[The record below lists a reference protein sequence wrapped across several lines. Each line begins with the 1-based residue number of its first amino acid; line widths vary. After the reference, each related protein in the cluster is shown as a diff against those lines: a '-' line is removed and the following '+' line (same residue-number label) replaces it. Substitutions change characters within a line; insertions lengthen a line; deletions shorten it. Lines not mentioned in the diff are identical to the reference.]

1 MYRQNA
7 EHFKLKGWAGRNQSF
22 FQSDLPEIAEWDR
35 LLRQLGLDDSQ
46 ALEAVKANGDA
57 GEKLCKFVCRAFRQ
71 HFVPEVVIQAVRHRT
86 VKQLIVSIT
95 DQSAPANSTA
105 APQ

>member
-1 MYRQNA
+1 MDRRNA
-7 EHFKLKGWAGRNQSF
+7 AHFQLKGWASRNQGF

-57 GEKLCKFVCRAFRQ
+57 GKRLRKFVCRAFRQ
-71 HFVPEVVIQAVRHRT
+71 HFVPEVVIHAVRHRT
-86 VKQLIVSIT
+86 VKKLIDSIT
-95 DQSAPANSTA
+95 DQSAPTNSTA